1 MLGKQKR
8 PGGRCRG
15 LAANQ
20 PPMGVQQLPQAYSNP
35 FDYARGFPLMDHACS
50 SRTACHA
57 RSFVLHLR
65 ERNADALLVTA
76 AGMVNLERRL
86 T

>member
-1 MLGKQKR
+1 
-8 PGGRCRG
+8 
-15 LAANQ
+15 
-20 PPMGVQQLPQAYSNP
+20 
-35 FDYARGFPLMDHACS
+35 MDHACS
-50 SRTACHA
+50 SKIACHA